1 MSLNEKIGK
10 ILGIEEEKISPF
22 FADLSDVKKE
32 NAVPRGRVINVFVTI
47 QAEGELIIRHEGGED
62 ITLATV
68 GDKKYPIILHEKLT
82 SSMRRK
88 MLELLR
94 RDYSANKEEIN
105 KIRGKNDDWDCSLR
119 PFSSTKKE
127 EERMGGLCGE
137 CPNCMEFGFAV
148 KEEGSFN
155 LKSRIEGDLHIATEP
170 EQKSVVVR
178 TFNAVDEVTKTTFI
192 QGEGERTGALFRLS
206 LVREGTIFVGKVV
219 MKDVSPAEFLL
230 SLYSLASTSRVGA
243 VTSDFGKI
251 SVHIP
256 AIIFSSYEVSSGYDL
271 HRRAGIEGLNN
282 LDEIN
287 RKINS
292 YLDGFKKNHV
302 LITSDDIAKKVL
314 DELTVNGTI
323 SHDVVKEAWMNGVNF
338 RKGIKLFI
346 REKK

>member
-1 MSLNEKIGK
+1 MSLNEKIEK
-10 ILGIEEEKISPF
+10 ILGIEKEKISPF

-62 ITLATV
+62 ITLATI
-68 GDKKYPIILHEKLT
+68 GDKKYPIILHEKLA
-82 SSMRRK
+82 SSVRRK

-94 RDYSANKEEIN
+94 RDYADHKEEIN

-119 PFSSTKKE
+119 PFSSTNK

-148 KEEGSFN
+148 KEGSFN

-178 TFNAVDEVTKTTFI
+178 TFNVVDEVTKTTFV
-192 QGEGERTGALFRLS
+192 QGERTGGLFRLS

-230 SLYSLASTSRVGA
+230 SLYSLASTSRIGA

-256 AIIFSSYEVSSGYDL
+256 AIIFSSFEVSSGYDL
-271 HRRAGIEGLNN
+271 HRRAEIEGLNN

-287 RKINS
+287 KRINS
-292 YLDGFKKNHV
+292 YLDRFKKNHV
-302 LITSDDIAKKVL
+302 LVTSEDIAEEVL

-323 SHDVVKEAWMNGVNF
+323 SHDVVKEAWINGVNF
-338 RKGIKLFI
+338 RKAIELFV

>member
-1 MSLNEKIGK
+1 MSLNEKIQK
-10 ILGIEEEKISPF
+10 ILDKKIEEIYPF

-32 NAVPRGRVINVFVTI
+32 NAVPRGRVINVFATI

-62 ITLATV
+62 ITLATIE
-68 GDKKYPIILHEKLT
+68 DKKYPIILHEKLT
-82 SSMRRK
+82 STTRRK

-94 RDYSANKEEIN
+94 RDYTHHKKEIDG
-105 KIRGKNDDWDCSLR
+105 IRGKEDDWDCSLR
-119 PFSSTKKE
+119 PFSPTKKE

-148 KEEGSFN
+148 REGGSFN
-155 LKSRIEGDLHIATEP
+155 LKSRIEGDLYIATQP
-170 EQKSVVVR
+170 EQQSVVVR

-230 SLYSLASTSRVGA
+230 ALYSLASTSRIGA

-256 AIIFSSYEVSSGYDL
+256 AIIFSSYEISSGYDL
-271 HRRAGIEGLNN
+271 HMRAGIRGLNN
-282 LDEIN
+282 LEEIN

-292 YLDGFKKNHV
+292 YLEKFKNNHV
-302 LITSDDIAKKVL
+302 LVTSEDIAKKVL

-323 SHDVVKEAWMNGVNF
+323 SHEVVKEAWTNGINF
-338 RKGIKLFI
+338 RRGI
-346 REKK
+346 EKFLGDKK